1 MSDRGE
7 LTSADELALRRLEI
21 FVGLGK
27 FVAGT
32 LVLGVFSLL
41 LSNQIDQQR
50 VDLLE
55 LQRLGE
61 LVDVAV
67 TENPA
72 TRQRLAVFFAVIS
85 SSESAKERWEAFE
98 DLAQEELDA
107 IRIES
112 DRIAALQAELEE
124 EQITSAGASTDSI
137 NNLRTDSIINLRN
150 KQADLEAD
158 LVPQLGAWSAQ
169 RGIEFLNE
177 ITGGPVRARPPGN

>member
-1 MSDRGE
+1 MTTDKEGNMNDKGE

-32 LVLGVFSLL
+32 LLLGAFSLL

-107 IRIES
+107 IRMER
-112 DRIAALQAELEE
+112 DRVAALQAELEE
-124 EQITSAGASTDSI
+124 QTTTPTGAMTDSI
-137 NNLRTDSIINLRN
+137 NNLRN
-150 KQADLEAD
+150 KRADLESD

-169 RGIEFLNE
+169 RGLQLLNE
-177 ITGGPVRARPPGN
+177 ITGTPVRALPPGN